1 VVFPKIDSVGA
12 PPERHANRVVA
23 DMMRLIIEAHAGI
36 LGAIHAAFRDGSDG
50 NPLGQQRMVR
60 RIKDSAGGLLLD
72 CVLMPGKR
80 GRYKLILID
89 CAGWN
94 PITGRAIRAGWHI
107 IEGDAE
113 DDDTL
118 SIPDKPWLSCRIT
131 HLESLGRGHY
141 KVWRQIPLLITHHSL
156 SRLAQ
161 RSNAREA
168 IDLVWSVNAAWS
180 AFLDADIE
188 AHEAGVPFCNHPA
201 GRRLG
206 VSLPAGL
213 GDIVTVIC
221 PHDERPHTHVVTTIL
236 AGEPQGAAA

>member
-1 VVFPKIDSVGA
+1 VVFPKIDSVGV
-12 PPERHANRVVA
+12 PPERHADRVVA
-23 DMMRLIIEAHAGI
+23 DMMRLIIEAHAVI

-50 NPLGQQRMVR
+50 NPLGQQRMAR
-60 RIKDSAGGLLLD
+60 RIKDSAGGLLFD

-80 GRYKLILID
+80 GRYKLILTD

-94 PITGRAIRAGWHI
+94 PITGRTIRAGWNI
-107 IEGDAE
+107 VEGEAE
-113 DDDTL
+113 DDDTCA
-118 SIPDKPWLSCRIT
+118 IPKKPWLACRVT
-131 HLESLGRGHY
+131 HIESQGRGYY
-141 KVWRQIPLLITHHSL
+141 KVKRPIPRLITHHSL

-168 IDLVWSVNAAWS
+168 IDLVLSVNAAWS
-180 AFLDADIE
+180 AFLDADIK
-188 AHEAGVPFCNHPA
+188 AVEAGVPFCNRPA

-213 GDIVTVIC
+213 GDVVTVIC

-236 AGEPQGAAA
+236 PAEPQGAVA